1 MKSNNVMRIN
11 STKGDSLSKKAAE
24 YAIVWLII
32 GIAIFVTDTTLNGT
46 LSLENMSI
54 LFVYSSFVVFLLSS
68 LKKKSFN
75 KPLLLMHAFL
85 CILLPIVF

>member
-1 MKSNNVMRIN
+1 MKN
-11 STKGDSLSKKAAE
+11 SSVKNKDLPKKAAE

-32 GIAIFVTDTTLNGT
+32 GIAIFATDTILNGT
-46 LSLENMSI
+46 LSLKNMSI
-54 LFVYSSFVVFLLSS
+54 LFVYSSFVVFLISS

-75 KPLLLMHAFL
+75 KPLLLMHTFL